1 MQLATKTVGSGPRT
15 AALVHGASASTEIWR
30 DFAAILADEYG
41 YTVTLVDLRG
51 HGDSPR
57 GDRYRATDFADDL
70 VDTLPTGLDV
80 LAGQSLGG
88 RAVMLAAPR
97 LLPKRLIPFDPGLYA
112 SKPAELALRYLSGPI
127 RHLPER
133 VHRMMGVP
141 PKGSAPDAYECRRSA
156 WAKWDPTMMKDLVGS
171 VKTEPYVIGPPAV
184 PSTLLIAEKSFVV
197 PPWAVDELRRQG
209 WEVRV
214 KPDSVHDL
222 HLQDPAGCAR
232 LLDDVLRA

>member
-30 DFAAILADEYG
+30 DFAAILVDDLG

-57 GDRYRATDFADDL
+57 GDRYRVSDFVGDL
-70 VDTLPTGLDV
+70 VETLPTGLDL

-88 RAVMLAAPR
+88 RVTMLAAPQ
-97 LLPKRLIPFDPGLYA
+97 LLPRRLIAFDPGLYA
-112 SKPAELALRYLSGPI
+112 KLPARLALRYLSGPA
-127 RHLPER
+127 RHLPDR
-133 VHRMMGVP
+133 VLKLMDVP
-141 PKGSAPDAYECRRSA
+141 PKGSAPDALACRRSA
-156 WAKWDPTMMKDLVGS
+156 WAKWDPTMMGDLVGS

-184 PSTLLIAEKSFVV
+184 PSTVLVADKSFVV
-197 PPWAVDELRRQG
+197 PPWAVDDLRHHG
-209 WEVRV
+209 WDVRI

-232 LLDDVLRA
+232 ILEDVLT